1 MRLFNRNNNKGNG
14 NDAWANIN
22 IDPVPN
28 RGVVGKAI
36 DWLRDIYTSTII
48 DTVIVIAAI
57 AVSIVVMINILSYHH
72 PNKGL
77 TKVAVS
83 GFTKSYNFTDGLI
96 HASDKGMIKTDD
108 LVAVYFTEGE
118 DYQFLRLEGT
128 DAEKVRVCEVVSN
141 DDGTETLIIGLKYE
155 HYEEGQKTKG
165 RSSTSLCFLSI

>member
-1 MRLFNRNNNKGNG
+1 MRLFNRNNNKDNG
-14 NDAWANIN
+14 NDVWANIN

-77 TKVAVS
+77 TKVEVS
-83 GFTKSYNFTDGLI
+83 GFTKSYQLTDGLKN
-96 HASDKGMIKTDD
+96 ASDKGMIKTDD
-108 LVAVYFTEGE
+108 LVAVYFTEDE

-128 DAEKVRVCEVVSN
+128 DAEKVRVCDVVYN
-141 DDGTETLIIGLKYE
+141 EEDDSETYIIGLKYE
-155 HYEEGQKTKG
+155 HYDAVENKG
-165 RSSTSLCFLSI
+165 RT

>member
-1 MRLFNRNNNKGNG
+1 MRLFNRNNNDN
-14 NDAWANIN
+14 NCWVNIN

-28 RGVVGKAI
+28 RGPIGKAI
-36 DWLRDIYTSTII
+36 DWLKDVYTKTII
-48 DTVIVIAAI
+48 DTVIIIAAI

-108 LVAVYFTEGE
+108 LVAVYSAEDE
-118 DYQFLRLEGT
+118 DYQFLRLEGA

-141 DDGTETLIIGLKYE
+141 DDGTETLVIGLKYE
-155 HYEEGQKTKG
+155 HYDAVENKG
-165 RSSTSLCFLSI
+165 RT